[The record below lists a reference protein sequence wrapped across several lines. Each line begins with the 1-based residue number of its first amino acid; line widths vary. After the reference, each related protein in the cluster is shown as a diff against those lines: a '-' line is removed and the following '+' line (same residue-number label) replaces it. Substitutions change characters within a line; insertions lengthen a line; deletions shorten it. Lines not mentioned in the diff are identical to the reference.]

1 MAIKL
6 SDGLEILASAA
17 VDSRLILTKEQM
29 RSMSRSNMPSIYLCI
44 CSDDKKLYIFDSS
57 IAKADIDPDTGRFR
71 PVENYLNFSSSE
83 ESQNSINATIT
94 TAISESPSVQE
105 AIKGVVETNIS
116 VNGGEIVDNSNNAED
131 SMSGGEII

>member
-1 MAIKL
+1 MATKL
-6 SDGLEILASAA
+6 SDGFEILARAA

-29 RSMSRSNMPSIYLCI
+29 RSMSKSNMPSIYLCI
-44 CSDDKKLYIFDSS
+44 CSDDKKLYIFDGS

-71 PVENYLNFSSSE
+71 PIENYLNFSSSE

-105 AIKGVVETNIS
+105 AIKGAIA
-116 VNGGEIVDNSNNAED
+116 VNGGEIVDESNNAED
-131 SMSGGEII
+131 GMNGGEII

>member
-1 MAIKL
+1 MATKL
-6 SDGLEILASAA
+6 SDGFEILARAA

-29 RSMSRSNMPSIYLCI
+29 RSMAKSNMPSIYLCI
-44 CSDDKKLYIFDSS
+44 CSDDKKLYIFDGS

-71 PVENYLNFSSSE
+71 PIENYLNFSSSE

-105 AIKGVVETNIS
+105 AIKGAIA
-116 VNGGEIVDNSNNAED
+116 VNGGEIVDESNNAED
-131 SMSGGEII
+131 SMNGGEII

>member
-1 MAIKL
+1 MATKL
-6 SDGLEILASAA
+6 SDGFEILASAA

-29 RSMSRSNMPSIYLCI
+29 RSMSKSNMPSIYLCI
-44 CSDDKKLYIFDSS
+44 CSDDKKLYIFDGS

-71 PVENYLNFSSSE
+71 PIENYLNFSSSE

-105 AIKGVVETNIS
+105 AIKGAIA
-116 VNGGEIVDNSNNAED
+116 VNGGEIVDESNNAED
-131 SMSGGEII
+131 SMNGGEIV

>member
-105 AIKGVVETNIS
+105 AIKGAIA
-116 VNGGEIVDNSNNAED
+116 VNGGEIVEESNNAED
-131 SMSGGEII
+131 SMNGGEII

>member
-71 PVENYLNFSSSE
+71 PIENYLNFSSSE

-105 AIKGVVETNIS
+105 AIKGAIA
-116 VNGGEIVDNSNNAED
+116 VNGGEIIDESNNAED
-131 SMSGGEII
+131 SMNGGEII

>member
-1 MAIKL
+1 MATKL
-6 SDGLEILASAA
+6 SDGFEILASAA

-29 RSMSRSNMPSIYLCI
+29 RSMSKSNMPSIYLCI
-44 CSDDKKLYIFDSS
+44 CSDDKKLYIFDGS

-71 PVENYLNFSSSE
+71 PIENYLNFSSSE

-105 AIKGVVETNIS
+105 AIKGAIA
-116 VNGGEIVDNSNNAED
+116 VNGGEIVDESNNAED
-131 SMSGGEII
+131 GMNGGEII

>member
-1 MAIKL
+1 MATKL
-6 SDGLEILASAA
+6 SDGFEILARAA

-29 RSMSRSNMPSIYLCI
+29 RSMSKSNMPSIYLCI
-44 CSDDKKLYIFDSS
+44 CSDDKKLYIFDGS

-71 PVENYLNFSSSE
+71 PIENYLNFSSSE

-105 AIKGVVETNIS
+105 AIKGAIA
-116 VNGGEIVDNSNNAED
+116 VNGGEIVDESNKAED
-131 SMSGGEII
+131 SMNGGEII

>member
-1 MAIKL
+1 MATKL
-6 SDGLEILASAA
+6 SDGFEILARAA

-29 RSMSRSNMPSIYLCI
+29 RSMSKSNMPSIYLCI

-57 IAKADIDPDTGRFR
+57 IAKADIDPATGRFR
-71 PVENYLNFSSSE
+71 PIENYLNFSSSE

-105 AIKGVVETNIS
+105 AIKGAIA
-116 VNGGEIVDNSNNAED
+116 VNGGEIVDESNNAED

>member
-29 RSMSRSNMPSIYLCI
+29 RSMSKSNMPSIYLCI

-105 AIKGVVETNIS
+105 AIKGAIA
-116 VNGGEIVDNSNNAED
+116 VNGGEIVDESNNAED
-131 SMSGGEII
+131 SMNGGEII

>member
-44 CSDDKKLYIFDSS
+44 CSADKKLYIFDSS
-57 IAKADIDPDTGRFR
+57 IAKADIDTDTGRLR

-94 TAISESPSVQE
+94 TAISESPSVQG
-105 AIKGVVETNIS
+105 AIKGVIT
-116 VNGGEIVDNSNNAED
+116 VNGGEIVDESNTAED
-131 SMSGGEII
+131 SMNGGEII

>member
-1 MAIKL
+1 MATKL
-6 SDGLEILASAA
+6 SDGFEILASAA

-29 RSMSRSNMPSIYLCI
+29 RSMAKSNMPSIYLCI
-44 CSDDKKLYIFDSS
+44 CSDDKKLYIFDGS

-71 PVENYLNFSSSE
+71 PIENYLNFSSSE

-105 AIKGVVETNIS
+105 AIKGAIA
-116 VNGGEIVDNSNNAED
+116 VNGGEIVDESNNAED
-131 SMSGGEII
+131 SMNGGEII

>member
-6 SDGLEILASAA
+6 SDGFEILAGAA

-29 RSMSRSNMPSIYLCI
+29 RSMSKSNMPSIYLCI
-44 CSDDKKLYIFDSS
+44 CSDDKKLYIFDGS
-57 IAKADIDPDTGRFR
+57 IAKADIDPEIGRFR
-71 PVENYLNFSSSE
+71 PIENYLNFSSSE

-105 AIKGVVETNIS
+105 AIKGAIA
-116 VNGGEIVDNSNNAED
+116 VNGGEIVDESNNAED
-131 SMSGGEII
+131 SMNGGEII

>member
-105 AIKGVVETNIS
+105 AIKGAIA
-116 VNGGEIVDNSNNAED
+116 VNGGEIVDESASAED
-131 SMSGGEII
+131 SMNGGEII

>member
-1 MAIKL
+1 MATKL
-6 SDGLEILASAA
+6 SDGFEILARAA

-29 RSMSRSNMPSIYLCI
+29 RSMSKSNMPSIYLCI
-44 CSDDKKLYIFDSS
+44 CSDDKKLYIFDGS

-71 PVENYLNFSSSE
+71 PIENYLNFSSSE

-105 AIKGVVETNIS
+105 AIKGAIA
-116 VNGGEIVDNSNNAED
+116 VNGGEIVDKSNNAED
-131 SMSGGEII
+131 SMNGGEII

>member
-1 MAIKL
+1 MATKL
-6 SDGLEILASAA
+6 SDGFEILARAA

-29 RSMSRSNMPSIYLCI
+29 RSMSKSNMPSIYLCI
-44 CSDDKKLYIFDSS
+44 CSDDKKLYIFDGS

-71 PVENYLNFSSSE
+71 PIENYLNFASSE

-105 AIKGVVETNIS
+105 AIKGAIA
-116 VNGGEIVDNSNNAED
+116 VNGGEIVDESNNAED
-131 SMSGGEII
+131 SMNGGEII

>member
-71 PVENYLNFSSSE
+71 PVENYLNFSSSK

-105 AIKGVVETNIS
+105 AIKGAIA
-116 VNGGEIVDNSNNAED
+116 VNGGEIVDESNSAED
-131 SMSGGEII
+131 SMNGGEII

>member
-1 MAIKL
+1 MATKL
-6 SDGLEILASAA
+6 SDGFEILARAA

-29 RSMSRSNMPSIYLCI
+29 RSMSKSNMPSIYLCI
-44 CSDDKKLYIFDSS
+44 CSDDKKLYIFDGS

-71 PVENYLNFSSSE
+71 PIENYLNFSSSE

-105 AIKGVVETNIS
+105 AIKEAIA
-116 VNGGEIVDNSNNAED
+116 VNGGEIVDESNNAED
-131 SMSGGEII
+131 SMNGGEII

>member
-6 SDGLEILASAA
+6 SDGLEILAGAA

-29 RSMSRSNMPSIYLCI
+29 RSMSKSNMPSIYLCI
-44 CSDDKKLYIFDSS
+44 CSDNKKLYIFDGS
-57 IAKADIDPDTGRFR
+57 IAKADVDQETGRFR
-71 PVENYLNFSSSE
+71 PIENYLNFSSSE

-105 AIKGVVETNIS
+105 AIKDIIA
-116 VNGGEIVDNSNNAED
+116 VNGGEIVDESNNAED
-131 SMSGGEII
+131 SMNGGEII

>member
-1 MAIKL
+1 MATKL
-6 SDGLEILASAA
+6 SDGFEILARAA

-29 RSMSRSNMPSIYLCI
+29 RSMSKSNMPSIYLCI
-44 CSDDKKLYIFDSS
+44 CSDDKKLYIFDGS

-71 PVENYLNFSSSE
+71 PIENYLNFSSSE

-105 AIKGVVETNIS
+105 AIKDIIA
-116 VNGGEIVDNSNNAED
+116 VNGGEIIDESNNAED
-131 SMSGGEII
+131 SMNSGEII

>member
-1 MAIKL
+1 MATKL
-6 SDGLEILASAA
+6 SDGFEILARAA

-29 RSMSRSNMPSIYLCI
+29 RSMSKSNMPSIYLCI
-44 CSDDKKLYIFDSS
+44 CSDDKKLYIFDGS

-71 PVENYLNFSSSE
+71 PIENYLNFSSSE

-105 AIKGVVETNIS
+105 AIKGAIA
-116 VNGGEIVDNSNNAED
+116 VNGGEIVDESNNAED
-131 SMSGGEII
+131 SVNGGEII